1 MENVSKHT
9 LSRLQFLRMVIAA
22 GGASLMMGCEDD
34 GEGGGGEVVYL
45 TFDDGPG
52 RDTPEVLDA
61 LQGARATFFMLGKH
75 VERYPDIARRVKAD
89 GHAVG
94 NHSYTHADFDR
105 LSLDQIAREIDDAGE
120 AIRVVLGRPPTLFRP
135 PYLSGD
141 AQADQVAIEK
151 GYRVV
156 RGFNTHDYDS
166 DNAEAL
172 AGYVIKNLAPGQ
184 IFMFHDS
191 DPGGNA
197 SRRVTV
203 DALRILLPEVR
214 ARGYRPAVLS
224 KTK

>member
-1 MENVSKHT
+1 MDCRVF
-9 LSRLQFLRMVIAA
+9 SRLQFLRMLVAA
-22 GGASLMMGCEDD
+22 GGASLTAGCEDS
-34 GEGGGGEVVYL
+34 GEGAGSEVVYL

-52 RDTPEVLDA
+52 RDTPDVLEA

-75 VERYPDIARRVKAD
+75 VERYPDLARRIKAD

-94 NHSYTHADFDR
+94 NHSFSHLDFDR
-105 LSLDQIAREIDDAGE
+105 ASLDQIAREIDEAGLV
-120 AIRVVLGRPPTLFRP
+120 IQSVVGRQPTLFRP

-141 AQADQVAIEK
+141 ARADQIAVDK

-166 DNAEAL
+166 DDSEAL
-172 AGYVIKNLAPGQ
+172 AGYVLKNLSPGQ

-191 DPGGNA
+191 DPTGNA

-203 DALRILLPEVR
+203 DAIRILVPELR
-214 ARGYRPAVLS
+214 ARGYRPAAL
-224 KTK
+224 